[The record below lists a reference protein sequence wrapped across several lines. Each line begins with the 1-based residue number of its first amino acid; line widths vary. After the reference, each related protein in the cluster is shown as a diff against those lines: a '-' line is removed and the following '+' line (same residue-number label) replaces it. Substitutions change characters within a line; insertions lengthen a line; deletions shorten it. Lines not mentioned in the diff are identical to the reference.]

1 MKRSALL
8 VLSLMGGAH
17 AAPYD
22 DLLIALER
30 AQRRILIFAPS
41 LYDVELA
48 EAIRR
53 ARLDSI
59 RKVNVRVLSV
69 PFYNYQPGSVML
81 SLALAGVPVY
91 EAQVPST
98 GGIIVVDDQGW
109 KGDYLGRFTNTALV
123 PMKAG
128 EINKTLGW
136 FKSSLK
142 GANVLTQVEAF
153 ERLKKVTP

>member
-1 MKRSALL
+1 MKRLALL
-8 VLSLMGGAH
+8 ILALSGAGR

-30 AQRRILIFAPS
+30 AQGRVLMFAPS
-41 LYDVELA
+41 IYDLELA

-53 ARLDSI
+53 ARLD
-59 RKVNVRVLSV
+59 RLRQVNVRVLSV
-69 PFYNYQPGSVML
+69 PYYNYQPKSVML
-81 SLALAGVPVY
+81 ALALAGVPVY

-98 GGIIVVDDQGW
+98 QGLIIVDAQGW
-109 KGDYLGRFTNTALV
+109 KGDSLGRFGHTPLL
-123 PMKAG
+123 PMSTG
-128 EINKTLGW
+128 EINKALTW

-153 ERLKKVTP
+153 DRLKKVTP

>member
-1 MKRSALL
+1 MKRLAALL
-8 VLSLMGGAH
+8 LTLTGGAH

-22 DLLIALER
+22 DLLMALER
-30 AQRRILIFAPS
+30 AQTRILIFAPS
-41 LYDVELA
+41 IYDVELA
-48 EAIRR
+48 EAVRR
-53 ARLDSI
+53 ARLDPI

-69 PFYNYQPGSVML
+69 PFYNYQPKSVML

-98 GGIIVVDDQGW
+98 KGLIVVDDQGW
-109 KGDYLGRFTNTALV
+109 KGDYLGRFTNTPIV
-123 PMKAG
+123 PMNTG
-128 EINKTLGW
+128 EINKTLNW
-136 FKSSLK
+136 FRDSFK